1 MSTSL
6 RSGCPFSGS
15 YRNGDQRHDDNLAYP
30 LKEHNSAAPRVPT
43 GKARVKLL
51 YEEYI
56 HLSWLK
62 QVWDSP
68 LTESPVLEPSFAA
81 GMHGIELCFLL
92 LAEFIADPR
101 NYVAKRPRIEK
112 VSDDIASQCKLLVE
126 VIDGE
131 LEEEGTQTNRLT
143 LTQEFPFPG
152 APPSRSHPSHSPG
165 LARLESAIRAAL
177 PAMSMAERNSLI
189 KVVIN
194 LTSTAFGS
202 FERWSVGLGLEPQ
215 LNTLREAVGL
225 PTIEFQ
231 HTYWLDYS
239 AIVRPE
245 VCTKTLTFKDTWT
258 YHEDFFF
265 RTVHLGTECWAKI
278 ALTRL
283 DSARELASAGQWH
296 VAAARILQASRILD
310 YLGSHVMLLTSMNL
324 RDYLLLK
331 VELEGTSGE
340 GSIQVKSFRPTV
352 ASLFTPLATALLPAF
367 ENGDT
372 VSTTM
377 DNDLALGQ
385 ALMRVYEFPDR
396 LDIATT
402 HPAGANHSRSHRE
415 LYNYAKALEDV
426 ESGLLGGFY
435 FKHFRLASNVIGSDA
450 RGTMRRAVQGL
461 KSTYETP
468 VFPILDRVRSG
479 LGAKVDAELAHV
491 KGRMMQE
498 IIDTHLK
505 KEEGVVGDDTSL
517 GSIAI
522 TARAGGGAP
531 PLTRGEGAN
540 NVAAALDICPN
551 VQTRKENATTLA
563 SCPVSTHT
571 PSVADSSS
579 NGATSTLTYNP
590 SNLAEVEVFEKLYS
604 MATVPIALRAEISE
618 SITKYSTTCLTL
630 PSALTKNTDGSPL
643 SFLDHAWGRIPP
655 AALHAALIDIAAL
668 YSCGNPSW
676 DVLYGSI
683 MPTAADHIRRVLG
696 LSSTNNAFEG
706 ETELAEKIDS
716 VVDVH
721 FGHNSH
727 ELVTRILSELL
738 LEESSE
744 SHQGQIPGD
753 EKKVRILTTDSE
765 FYSFTRQLNRL
776 TLAEVVVVEAVAAG
790 PVETFSARCID
801 AAAHAVAEGRPFHF
815 VYLSQVT
822 ALTQQVLLPNLV
834 DFVPRMNKI
843 LQNQDEIKQPLLII
857 DGYHSF
863 CAMPTPLAGGEG
875 GVNLVGHQCCFVA
888 GLIKHAGSGANC
900 AFITVP
906 RHYNLRPAFTGW
918 LSDPSVL
925 SGPSAGIQI
934 GSPVDYLPELAL
946 QGGTPAYFLPLL
958 IFNHVQR
965 LWLEADISVEKIH
978 KYVFGLQDAFLTQL
992 ASAENIQ
999 NITIERLV
1007 NEESDGEMTN
1017 WRSHTL
1023 VFKQENAQQAAAV
1036 VERVKQNNNGGVLI
1050 DNRKG
1055 YLRIGFGPYHTVK
1068 DVGVLIQ
1075 ALAT

>member
-1 MSTSL
+1 MSTTF
-6 RSGCPFSGS
+6 RSGCPFSGNNN
-15 YRNGDQRHDDNLAYP
+15 NGDENLGYP

-56 HLSWLK
+56 HLSWLRK
-62 QVWDSP
+62 VWDSP

-101 NYVAKRPRIEK
+101 DYVAKRPRIEK

-152 APPSRSHPSHSPG
+152 APPSRGHPSYSPG
-165 LARLESAIRAAL
+165 LARVESAIRAAL

-194 LTSTAFGS
+194 LTNTAFGS

-225 PTIEFQ
+225 PKIKFQ

-245 VCTKTLTFKDTWT
+245 VCKKTLTFKDTWT
-258 YHEDFFF
+258 YEDFFF
-265 RTVHLGTECWAKI
+265 RTVHLGAECWAKI
-278 ALTRL
+278 ALARL
-283 DSARELASAGQWH
+283 ISARELASAGQWH

-310 YLGSHVMLLTSMNL
+310 YPGSHVMLLTSMNL
-324 RDYLLLK
+324 RDYLMLK

-340 GSIQVKSFRPTV
+340 GSTQVKSFRPTV
-352 ASLFTPLATALLPAF
+352 ASLFTPLAAALLPSSS
-367 ENGDT
+367 NDDT
-372 VSTTM
+372 LDSTE
-377 DNDLALGQ
+377 DRDLALAQ
-385 ALMRVYEFPDR
+385 ALMSVYEFPDR
-396 LDIATT
+396 ADTSTA
-402 HPAGANHSRSHRE
+402 HPAAANESSSHRE

-450 RGTMRRAVQGL
+450 RGTMRRAVKAL
-461 KSTYETP
+461 KGTYETP

-491 KGRMMQE
+491 KGRIMQE
-498 IIDTHLK
+498 IIDTYLT
-505 KEEGVVGDDTSL
+505 KEEEVVGEDTS
-517 GSIAI
+517 GSNAI
-522 TARAGGGAP
+522 TASAGTGGVV
-531 PLTRGEGAN
+531 TSGEKAN
-540 NVAAALDICPN
+540 NVTALDVCPN
-551 VQTRKENATTLA
+551 VQTRKVKSSTSTT
-563 SCPVSTHT
+563 CPVASNI
-571 PSVADSSS
+571 SSIADSSS
-579 NGATSTLTYNP
+579 NSASTAST
-590 SNLAEVEVFEKLYS
+590 SNLAAVESFEKLYS
-604 MATVPIALRAEISE
+604 MATVPSSLQAEINE
-618 SITKYSTTCLTL
+618 SIQKYSKFLNL
-630 PSALTKNTDGSPL
+630 PSAIAKNADGSPL

-655 AALHAALIDIAAL
+655 AALHAALIDVAAL

-683 MPTAADHIRRVLG
+683 MPTAADHIRRILG
-696 LSSTNNAFEG
+696 ILSSSNAS
-706 ETELAEKIDS
+706 ETATEKSDT

-727 ELVTRILSELL
+727 ELITRILSEFL
-738 LEESSE
+738 LEGPAQC
-744 SHQGQIPGD
+744 HQGQTKVD
-753 EKKVRILTTDSE
+753 NKKIRILTTNSE
-765 FYSFTRQLNRL
+765 FCSFTRQLNRL
-776 TLAEVVVVEAVAAG
+776 TLAEVVLVEEVAAE
-790 PVETFSARCID
+790 PVETFASRCLD
-801 AAAHAVAEGRPFHF
+801 AAAHAVAGGQPFHF

-822 ALTQQVLLPNLV
+822 ALTQQALLPDLPS
-834 DFVPRMNKI
+834 FVPRMNEI
-843 LQNQDEIKQPLLII
+843 LQSQDEIKQPLLII

-863 CAMPTPLAGGEG
+863 CAMPNPLGGVEG
-875 GVNLVGHQCCFVA
+875 GGNHVPVGQQCCFTA

-934 GSPVDYLPELAL
+934 GSPVEYLPELAL

-965 LWLEADISVEKIH
+965 MWLEADNSVEKIH
-978 KYVFGLQDAFLTQL
+978 EYVSGLQDVFLAQL
-992 ASAENIQ
+992 DSAKNIHC
-999 NITIERLV
+999 ITTERLV
-1007 NEESDGEMTN
+1007 NRINDDEETK

-1023 VFKQENAQQAAAV
+1023 VFEQENAEQAAAV
-1036 VERVKQNNNGGVLI
+1036 VERVKGGVLI
-1050 DNRKG
+1050 DNRKR

-1075 ALAT
+1075 ALAI

>member
-15 YRNGDQRHDDNLAYP
+15 NNNGEGNLARP

-56 HLSWLK
+56 HLSWLQK
-62 QVWDSP
+62 VWDSP

-101 NYVAKRPRIEK
+101 DYVAKRPRIEK

-177 PAMSMAERNSLI
+177 PAMSIAERNSLI

-225 PTIEFQ
+225 PKIGFQ

-245 VCTKTLTFKDTWT
+245 VCKKTLTFKDTWT

-278 ALTRL
+278 ALARL
-283 DSARELASAGQWH
+283 VSARELASAGQWH

-340 GSIQVKSFRPTV
+340 GSVQVKSFRPTV
-352 ASLFTPLATALLPAF
+352 ASLFAPLAAALLPF
-367 ENGDT
+367 PSTNDT
-372 VSTTM
+372 ANNPQDS
-377 DNDLALGQ
+377 DLALAQ
-385 ALMRVYEFPDR
+385 ALMNVYEFPDR
-396 LDIATT
+396 SDTATT
-402 HPAGANHSRSHRE
+402 TPAAANQSSSHRE

-461 KSTYETP
+461 KITYETP

-498 IIDTHLK
+498 IIDTYLK
-505 KEEGVVGDDTSL
+505 KEEGGVGDDASGLIAMGARTDARSAAVATS
-517 GSIAI
+517 
-522 TARAGGGAP
+522 
-531 PLTRGEGAN
+531 GEGAN
-540 NVAAALDICPN
+540 AVAALDICPK
-551 VQTRKENATTLA
+551 VQLRKEDPTTSA
-563 SCPVSTHT
+563 SCFVATNTFSA
-571 PSVADSSS
+571 ADSRNSA
-579 NGATSTLTYNP
+579 NTTKI
-590 SNLAEVEVFEKLYS
+590 NLGTGEKFENLYS
-604 MATVPIALRAEISE
+604 MATVPTSLQAEISE
-618 SITKYSTTCLTL
+618 SIQKYFKFLNL
-630 PSALTKNTDGSPL
+630 PSVLIKNADGSPV

-655 AALHAALIDIAAL
+655 AALHAALIDVAAL

-683 MPTAADHIRRVLG
+683 MPTAADHIRRLLG
-696 LSSTNNAFEG
+696 LLSSNNASERSA
-706 ETELAEKIDS
+706 ETAEKTDAL
-716 VVDVH
+716 VDVH

-727 ELVTRILSELL
+727 DLVTRILSQLL
-738 LEESSE
+738 LEEYPG
-744 SHQGQIPGD
+744 SHQGETKYD
-753 EKKVRILTTDSE
+753 KKKIRILTTDSE

-776 TLAEVVVVEAVAAG
+776 TLAEVVVVEAVAAE
-790 PVETFSARCID
+790 PVETFAARCLD
-801 AAAHAVAEGRPFHF
+801 AAAHAVAEGYPFHF

-822 ALTQQVLLPNLV
+822 ALTQQVLLPDLV
-834 DFVPRMNKI
+834 SFVPKMNNI
-843 LQNQDEIKQPLLII
+843 LQIQDKIKQPLLII

-863 CAMPTPLAGGEG
+863 CAMPNPLGGGESG
-875 GVNLVGHQCCFVA
+875 ANDNTVSVAQQCCFIA

-900 AFITVP
+900 AFIMVP

-934 GSPVDYLPELAL
+934 GSPVEYLPELAL
-946 QGGTPAYFLPLL
+946 QGGTPAYLLPLL
-958 IFNHVQR
+958 IFNRVQR
-965 LWLEADISVEKIH
+965 MWLEADISVEKIH
-978 KYVFGLQDAFLTQL
+978 KYVFGLQDVFLAQL
-992 ASAENIQ
+992 ASGEIIQ
-999 NITIERLV
+999 GITTERLI
-1007 NEESDGEMTN
+1007 NRGNDDITAK

-1023 VFKQENAQQAAAV
+1023 VFEQENAEQAAAV

-1050 DNRKG
+1050 DNRKQ

-1068 DVGVLIQ
+1068 DVDVLIQ
-1075 ALAT
+1075 ALAR